1 MAVAG
6 GNLHDN
12 GIIEASAEPSYRPN
26 TKRRQWENGSQAGRL
41 TWKIARR
48 HVIRPRE
55 ELDRRSLHIGMMDLV
70 TEGCS
75 EDLSALGRCPGRT
88 AIAARIGTA

>member
-1 MAVAG
+1 MAVD
-6 GNLHDN
+6 NLHDN

-41 TWKIARR
+41 TWKMARR

-55 ELDRRSLHIGMMDLV
+55 ELDRRSLHNRIIDLV
-70 TEGCS
+70 IKGCS
-75 EDLSALGRCPGRT
+75 EDRSALG
-88 AIAARIGTA
+88 AALVGL

>member
-6 GNLHDN
+6 GDLHDN

-26 TKRRQWENGSQAGRL
+26 TKRRQWENRSQAGRL
-41 TWKIARR
+41 TLEMARR

-55 ELDRRSLHIGMMDLV
+55 ELDQRSLHIGMMDLV
-70 TEGCS
+70 IEGSS
-75 EDLSALGRCPGRT
+75 EDRSALGRCPGRT
-88 AIAARIGTA
+88 AIAMRIGTA